1 MIFSFDL
8 KNMSSKCPHMCLL
21 ADPSGGIASALF
33 CRCIPEFGS
42 RQSSA
47 PPRCEANAGALR
59 APPIPPPFPYPLP
72 PFPNIPLG
80 LTSGRMPA
88 FHDVV
93 KLFTVALAVA
103 SPASVCIPA
112 IWLQPPNHA
121 PPHPTPCRVPLP
133 PLPLS
138 VMTRTNAYT

>member
-59 APPIPPPFPYPLP
+59 APPSPPPFPYPLP
-72 PFPNIPLG
+72 PFPSIPLG
-80 LTSGRMPA
+80 LTPIAANTDAVCFVSVTASFGATFLPA
-88 FHDVV
+88 GV
-93 KLFTVALAVA
+93 T
-103 SPASVCIPA
+103 
-112 IWLQPPNHA
+112 
-121 PPHPTPCRVPLP
+121 
-133 PLPLS
+133 
-138 VMTRTNAYT
+138 